1 MASVTKSI
9 TILAAA
15 LMAVG
20 CASLDPASSTATTS
34 AAGDLKTAAAKAPL
48 TAAEI
53 QVVTAQFGVFGADPS
68 GRRLL
73 YETDKFPA
81 IPAAPYGWYILFK
94 TSKPTV
100 VWREEFECPRH
111 LRLGVRVKRWGFS
124 VSRPIARLRSRSAS
138 SRPGWALS
146 RTNGAT
152 RRAIR
157 LAPTRCACTSTVS
170 WFANSASISKKVRKT
185 SADLVAGRIAAIRSP
200 RHSSRPSRYAA
211 TDTTSGA
218 SSHRLALS
226 QTFCSRLTLTGI
238 GVFSS

>member
-34 AAGDLKTAAAKAPL
+34 AAGDLKTANAKSPL

-100 VWREEFECPRH
+100 VWREEFELPEAPPTWGPGEAMGIFSISPDRKTAVTERIIPT
-111 LRLGVRVKRWGFS
+111 RLGF
-124 VSRPIARLRSRSAS
+124 IANE
-138 SRPGWALS
+138 W
-146 RTNGAT
+146 
-152 RRAIR
+152 
-157 LAPTRCACTSTVS
+157 
-170 WFANSASISKKVRKT
+170 
-185 SADLVAGRIAAIRSP
+185 
-200 RHSSRPSRYAA
+200 RYAPG
-211 TDTTSGA
+211 DPIGA
-218 SSHRLALS
+218 HKMRVYIDGQLVREFSFDIEKGPEDQRGPRRGPNRSDSKSS
-226 QTFCSRLTLTGI
+226 T
-238 GVFSS
+238 

>member
-34 AAGDLKTAAAKAPL
+34 AAGDLKTANAKAPL

-100 VWREEFECPRH
+100 VWREEFELPEAPPTWGPGEAMGIFSISPDRKTAVTERIIPT
-111 LRLGVRVKRWGFS
+111 RLGF
-124 VSRPIARLRSRSAS
+124 IANE
-138 SRPGWALS
+138 W
-146 RTNGAT
+146 
-152 RRAIR
+152 
-157 LAPTRCACTSTVS
+157 
-170 WFANSASISKKVRKT
+170 
-185 SADLVAGRIAAIRSP
+185 
-200 RHSSRPSRYAA
+200 RYAPG
-211 TDTTSGA
+211 DPIGA
-218 SSHRLALS
+218 HKMRVYIDGQLVREFSFDIEKGPEDQRGPRRGPNRSDSKSS
-226 QTFCSRLTLTGI
+226 T
-238 GVFSS
+238 

>member
-15 LMAVG
+15 LRAVG
-20 CASLDPASSTATTS
+20 CASLDPASSTATNS
-34 AAGDLKTAAAKAPL
+34 AAGDLKTANAKAPL

-100 VWREEFECPRH
+100 VWREEFELPEAPPTWGPGEAMGIFSISPDRKTAVTERIIPT
-111 LRLGVRVKRWGFS
+111 RLGF
-124 VSRPIARLRSRSAS
+124 IANE
-138 SRPGWALS
+138 W
-146 RTNGAT
+146 
-152 RRAIR
+152 
-157 LAPTRCACTSTVS
+157 
-170 WFANSASISKKVRKT
+170 
-185 SADLVAGRIAAIRSP
+185 
-200 RHSSRPSRYAA
+200 RYAPG
-211 TDTTSGA
+211 DPIGA
-218 SSHRLALS
+218 HKMRVYIDGQLVREFSFDIEKGPEDQRGPRRGPNRSDSKSS
-226 QTFCSRLTLTGI
+226 T
-238 GVFSS
+238 